1 MLVDAWTLLWLY
13 LLLHA
18 RPFVNAWD
26 NILSQVLA
34 VALLM
39 TLVSGSMLKQQMLS
53 AGRTGDTYDDTA
65 FAVLMV
71 VTNGGVLLLSIGS
84 FFGGNKWFQKQWD
97 RRQTGHANTSKS
109 RAVGD
114 ARKQNKGGGDIEM
127 QGMAPEESI

>member
-1 MLVDAWTLLWLY
+1 MRYDRALAD

-26 NILSQVLA
+26 NVLSQVLA

-53 AGRTGDTYDDTA
+53 ADRTGDTYDDTA

-84 FFGGNKWFQKQWD
+84 FFGGNKWFQTQWD
-97 RRQTGHANTSKS
+97 RRRRSAGHANSSTS

-114 ARKQNKGGGDIEM
+114 ARKQNNKGGGDIEM
-127 QGMAPEESI
+127 QAMASEESI